1 MTSLFELWAQVLN
14 TIQTKTSLSPPSFN
28 LWFRDLTL
36 LRLTDTAAYI
46 SVEQDFKL
54 TILATRYLHTIE
66 EALEETI
73 GFPVRAIFLSK
84 EHVDEPSIAMEKAID
99 EHLTQ
104 GGLPHGVFSSIEY
117 LSKKE
122 LSDPKLFSDEPKKE
136 EKAPLF
142 RRDNG
147 ELPYEANL
155 TYNERYSFDN
165 FITGASNQFAYSACL
180 AVAQN
185 PSHAANPLFLYGPPG
200 VGKTHLLY
208 AITNELIKKKKA
220 RVLLVR
226 GEDFTNEVVNSLHEK
241 RMDFFRKKY
250 RNIDVLLVDDIQ
262 FIAGREA
269 TQVEFFNT
277 FDVLHEKNKQI
288 ILSSDRPPKEFQA
301 LDERLKSRF
310 AWGLTADIQRPDLEL
325 RMALF
330 KQKSQMLGIDLPND
344 VTLFLADQ
352 ITDNVRQIEGIVKK
366 LQARSYLDGVNMDL
380 NMAKG
385 CLSDLLSGNEP
396 LSVTIDKIF
405 QTVSSALG
413 VSVEEIK
420 GRRRTREIAAAR
432 HAVTYLL
439 KKLTDLSL
447 IDIGRA
453 LDRDHATV
461 INSIKKM
468 EQEIES
474 NAAFAGQVKE
484 LMREVRR

>member
-1 MTSLFELWAQVLN
+1 MTSLSELWGQVLAL
-14 TIQTKTSLSPPSFN
+14 IQTKTSISPPSFN
-28 LWFRDLTL
+28 LWFRDLAL

-84 EHVDEPSIAMEKAID
+84 EHVEDPAGALERAID
-99 EHLTQ
+99 EHLSQ

-122 LSDPKLFSDEPKKE
+122 LSDPHLFRKE
-136 EKAPLF
+136 EEVKKPEKKKDLS
-142 RRDNG
+142 DV
-147 ELPYEANL
+147 PYEANL

-185 PSHAANPLFLYGPPG
+185 PSHAANPLFLHGPPG

-226 GEDFTNEVVNSLHEK
+226 GEDFTNEVVDSLRER
-241 RMDFFRKKY
+241 RMDYFRKKY

-288 ILSSDRPPKEFQA
+288 ILSSDRPPKEFQE
-301 LDERLKSRF
+301 LDDRLKSRF

-330 KQKSQMLGIDLPND
+330 KQKSELLGIELPND

-366 LQARSYLDGVNMDL
+366 LQARSYLDGVMIDL
-380 NMAKG
+380 AMAKG

-396 LSVTIDKIF
+396 LSVTIEKIF
-405 QTVSSALG
+405 RTVSEALG

-432 HAVTYLL
+432 HACTYLM

-461 INSIKKM
+461 INSIKKI
-468 EQEIES
+468 EQEIEE
-474 NAAFAGQVKE
+474 NEAFARQMKE

>member
-1 MTSLFELWAQVLN
+1 MTSLQELWNQVLSL
-14 TIQTKTSLSPPSFN
+14 IQTKTSISPPSFT
-28 LWFRDLTL
+28 LWFRDLAL

-54 TILATRYLHTIE
+54 TILATRYLRTIE

-84 EHVDEPSIAMEKAID
+84 EHLEEPSSALEKAI
-99 EHLTQ
+99 EYHLTE
-104 GGLPHGVFSSIEY
+104 GGVPTGVFSSVEY
-117 LSKKE
+117 LTKKE
-122 LSDPKLFSDEPKKE
+122 LSDPKLFAREVEVKKPE
-136 EKAPLF
+136 RKKDLSENPF
-142 RRDNG
+142 
-147 ELPYEANL
+147 EANL
-155 TYNERYSFDN
+155 TYNDRYSFDN

-185 PSHAANPLFLYGPPG
+185 PARAANPLFLHGPPG

-226 GEDFTNEVVNSLHEK
+226 GEDFTNEVVDSLRER
-241 RMDFFRKKY
+241 RMDYFRKKY

-288 ILSSDRPPKEFQA
+288 ILSSDRPPKEFQV

-330 KQKSQMLGIDLPND
+330 KQKSELLGIDLPND

-366 LQARSYLDGVNMDL
+366 LQARSYLDGVNIDL
-380 NMAKG
+380 AMAKG
-385 CLSDLLSGNEP
+385 CLSDLISGTEP

-405 QTVSSALG
+405 RTVSEALG
-413 VSVEEIK
+413 VPVEEIK

-432 HAVTYLL
+432 HACTYLL
-439 KKLTDLSL
+439 KKLTDLPL
-447 IDIGRA
+447 VDIGRA

-461 INSIKKM
+461 INSLKKM
-468 EQEIES
+468 EQEVAE
-474 NAAFAGQVKE
+474 NPAFARQIKE

>member
-1 MTSLFELWAQVLN
+1 MTSLQELWAQVLCL
-14 TIQTKTSLSPPSFN
+14 IQTKTSISPPSFN
-28 LWFRDLTL
+28 LWFRDLSL

-54 TILATRYLHTIE
+54 TILATRYIHTIE

-73 GFPVRAIFLSK
+73 GFPARAIFLSK
-84 EHVDEPSIAMEKAID
+84 EHVEEPSIVLDKAID
-99 EHLTQ
+99 EHLSQ

-122 LSDPKLFSDEPKKE
+122 LSDPRLFEKKE
-136 EKAPLF
+136 EEKPKPSRKMAGDLPLQ
-142 RRDNG
+142 
-147 ELPYEANL
+147 ANL
-155 TYNERYSFDN
+155 TYNDRYSFDN

-200 VGKTHLLY
+200 VGKTHLLH
-208 AITNELIKKKKA
+208 AITNELIQKKKA

-226 GEDFTNEVVNSLHEK
+226 GEDFTNEVVDSLREK
-241 RMDFFRKKY
+241 RMDYFRKKY

-288 ILSSDRPPKEFQA
+288 ILSSDRPPKDFQA

-325 RMALF
+325 RMAIF
-330 KQKSQMLGIDLPND
+330 KQKSELLGIDLPND
-344 VTLFLADQ
+344 VTLFLADH

-366 LQARSYLDGVNMDL
+366 LQARSYLDGVMIDL

-405 QTVSSALG
+405 HTVSNALG

-461 INSIKKM
+461 INSLKKM
-468 EQEIES
+468 EQEMEE
-474 NAAFAGQVKE
+474 NPAFANQMKE

>member
-1 MTSLFELWAQVLN
+1 MTSLQELWAQVLCLIQKN
-14 TIQTKTSLSPPSFN
+14 TTISPPSFN
-28 LWFRDLTL
+28 LWFRDLSL

-54 TILATRYLHTIE
+54 TILATRYIHTIE

-84 EHVDEPSIAMEKAID
+84 EHVEEPSIVLEKAID
-99 EHLTQ
+99 EHLAQ
-104 GGLPHGVFSSIEY
+104 GGLPRGVFSSVEY

-122 LSDPKLFSDEPKKE
+122 LSDPTLFEKKE
-136 EKAPLF
+136 EEKTKSSRKMAGDLPLQ
-142 RRDNG
+142 
-147 ELPYEANL
+147 ANL
-155 TYNERYSFDN
+155 TYNDRYSFDN

-200 VGKTHLLY
+200 VGKTHLLH
-208 AITNELIKKKKA
+208 AITNELIQKKKA

-226 GEDFTNEVVNSLHEK
+226 GEDFTNEVVDSLHEK
-241 RMDFFRKKY
+241 RMDYFRKKY

-288 ILSSDRPPKEFQA
+288 ILSSDRPPKDFQA

-325 RMALF
+325 RMAIF
-330 KQKSQMLGIDLPND
+330 KQKSKLLGIDLPND
-344 VTLFLADQ
+344 VTLFLAEH

-366 LQARSYLDGVNMDL
+366 LQARSYLDGVMIDL

-405 QTVSSALG
+405 HTVSNALG
-413 VSVEEIK
+413 ISVEEIK

-461 INSIKKM
+461 INSLKKM
-468 EQEIES
+468 EQEMEE
-474 NAAFAGQVKE
+474 NEAFAGQMKE

>member
-1 MTSLFELWAQVLN
+1 MTSLQELWQQVLAL
-14 TIQTKTSLSPPSFN
+14 IQEKTRISPPSFN
-28 LWFRDLTL
+28 LWFYHLSL

-84 EHVDEPSIAMEKAID
+84 EHVEEPAVALERAID
-99 EHLTQ
+99 EHLEQ
-104 GGLPHGVFSSIEY
+104 GGLPQGVFSSIEY

-122 LSDPKLFSDEPKKE
+122 LSDPNLFEKE
-136 EKAPLF
+136 KEKEKPSKSRLLTEGPF
-142 RRDNG
+142 V
-147 ELPYEANL
+147 ANL
-155 TYNERYSFDN
+155 TYNDRYSFDN

-185 PSHAANPLFLYGPPG
+185 PSHAANPLFLHGPPG

-226 GEDFTNEVVNSLHEK
+226 GEDFTNEVVDSLRER
-241 RMDFFRKKY
+241 RMDYFRKKY

-262 FIAGREA
+262 YIAGREA

-288 ILSSDRPPKEFQA
+288 ILSSDRPPKEFQV

-330 KQKSQMLGIDLPND
+330 KQKSELLGIELPND

-352 ITDNVRQIEGIVKK
+352 IPDNVRQIEGIVKK
-366 LQARSYLDGVNMDL
+366 LQARSYLDGVMIDL

-405 QTVSSALG
+405 RTVSDALG

-432 HAVTYLL
+432 HACTYLL

-461 INSIKKM
+461 INSLKKM
-468 EQEIES
+468 EQEIGE
-474 NAAFAGQVKE
+474 NPAFARQIKE

>member
-1 MTSLFELWAQVLN
+1 MTSLQELWTQVLSL
-14 TIQTKTSLSPPSFN
+14 IQTKTSISPPSFN
-28 LWFRDLTL
+28 LWFYHLAL

-84 EHVDEPSIAMEKAID
+84 EHVEEPTVALERAID
-99 EHLTQ
+99 EHLSQ
-104 GGLPHGVFSSIEY
+104 GGMPQGVFSSIEY

-122 LSDPKLFSDEPKKE
+122 LSDPKLFSKE
-136 EKAPLF
+136 EEKPKAEKKRSTEMPL
-142 RRDNG
+142 
-147 ELPYEANL
+147 EPNL
-155 TYNERYSFDN
+155 TYNDRYSFDN

-185 PSHAANPLFLYGPPG
+185 PSHAANPLFLHGPPG

-226 GEDFTNEVVNSLHEK
+226 GEDFTNEVVDSLRER
-241 RMDFFRKKY
+241 RMDYFRKKY

-301 LDERLKSRF
+301 LDDRLKSRF

-330 KQKSQMLGIDLPND
+330 KQKSELLGIDLPND

-366 LQARSYLDGVNMDL
+366 LQARSYLDGVMIDL

-405 QTVSSALG
+405 RTVSDALG
-413 VSVEEIK
+413 VPVEEIK

-432 HAVTYLL
+432 HACTYLL

-461 INSIKKM
+461 INSLKKM
-468 EQEIES
+468 EQEISE
-474 NAAFAGQVKE
+474 NAAFAQQIKK

>member
-1 MTSLFELWAQVLN
+1 
-14 TIQTKTSLSPPSFN
+14 
-28 LWFRDLTL
+28 
-36 LRLTDTAAYI
+36 
-46 SVEQDFKL
+46 
-54 TILATRYLHTIE
+54 
-66 EALEETI
+66 
-73 GFPVRAIFLSK
+73 
-84 EHVDEPSIAMEKAID
+84 ME
-99 EHLTQ
+99 
-104 GGLPHGVFSSIEY
+104 GPFV
-117 LSKKE
+117 
-122 LSDPKLFSDEPKKE
+122 
-136 EKAPLF
+136 
-142 RRDNG
+142 
-147 ELPYEANL
+147 ANL
-155 TYNERYSFDN
+155 TYNDRYSFDN

-180 AVAQN
+180 AVAKN
-185 PSHAANPLFLYGPPG
+185 PSYAANPLFLYGPPG

-208 AITNELIKKKKA
+208 AITNELIKNKKS

-226 GEDFTNEVVNSLHEK
+226 GEDFTNEVVDSLHEK

-262 FIAGREA
+262 FIAGKEA

-288 ILSSDRPPKEFQA
+288 ILSSDRPPKEFQV

-330 KQKSQMLGIDLPND
+330 KQKSEQLGIELPND

-366 LQARSYLDGVNMDL
+366 LQARSYLDGVMIDL

-405 QTVSSALG
+405 RTVSDALG

-432 HAVTYLL
+432 HACTYLL

-461 INSIKKM
+461 INSLKKM
-468 EQEIES
+468 EQEIEE
-474 NAAFAGQVKE
+474 NASFARQIKE

>member
-1 MTSLFELWAQVLN
+1 MTSLQELWAQVLVL
-14 TIQTKTSLSPPSFN
+14 IQTKTSISPPSFN
-28 LWFRDLTL
+28 LWFRDLCL

-84 EHVDEPSIAMEKAID
+84 ERVENPSIALESAID
-99 EHLTQ
+99 EHLSQ

-122 LSDPKLFSDEPKKE
+122 LSDPRLFTKEEEKPQKPKK
-136 EKAPLF
+136 
-142 RRDNG
+142 RD
-147 ELPYEANL
+147 LSDAPYEANL

-165 FITGASNQFAYSACL
+165 FITGSSNQFAYSACL

-226 GEDFTNEVVNSLHEK
+226 GEEFTNEVVYSLQEK
-241 RMDFFRKKY
+241 RMEYFRKKY

-262 FIAGREA
+262 FIAGREM

-277 FDVLHEKNKQI
+277 FDALHEKNKQI
-288 ILSSDRPPKEFQA
+288 ILSSDRPPKDFQS

-330 KQKSQMLGIDLPND
+330 KQKSEMLGVDLPDD
-344 VTLFLADQ
+344 VTLYLADQ

-366 LQARSYLDGVNMDL
+366 LQARSYLDGVLIDL

-405 QTVSSALG
+405 HTVSEALG
-413 VSVEEIK
+413 IPVHEIK
-420 GRRRTREIAAAR
+420 GRRRTQEIAAAR
-432 HAVTYLL
+432 HACTYLL

-468 EQEIES
+468 EQEMAE
-474 NAAFAGQVKE
+474 NPEFALRIKE